1 MSYVSD
7 RPTTSAPL
15 TEASD
20 HPVDRRTHASPL
32 TDSLETSADALI
44 DDVFADI
51 ERMVERGVGLFVP
64 ETDDEADFF
73 DRLDLANFH
82 DEPDKADSIFSP
94 EDLEPSPSEALAV
107 LPKVSPR
114 ELTMGEAEIDADVLL
129 DLARESQAP
138 PEKRQSIDALLLSVI
153 VATLAITG
161 GIWLYLRQHTPPG
174 NVPLVE
180 EPSPAEVLAAQRD
193 ADFLDYVQRSV
204 ERIERSKNQGDALA
218 SGSPQT
224 SPTVLERI
232 YIPFNQPPSVPSAP
246 DVSSLP
252 SPGSAP
258 VIPTPAPSIAIQP
271 APPAPPAPAPAPDP
285 SPSVAVIPNIA
296 PSPSHVLIGLLE
308 LGDRSAALFEIEGTP
323 HRIQVGE
330 RIGSSGW
337 ALVSISNQ
345 EAIIR
350 RNGEVRSIYIGQQ
363 F

>member
-7 RPTTSAPL
+7 RPTPSTPAA
-15 TEASD
+15 ASD
-20 HPVDRRTHASPL
+20 QPVDRSTGSISPL
-32 TDSLETSADALI
+32 THSIETSADALI

-51 ERMVERGVGLFVP
+51 ERMIERGVALFAP
-64 ETDDEADFF
+64 EADDDADFF
-73 DRLDLANFH
+73 ERLDLAHFN
-82 DEPDKADSIFSP
+82 DEPDETDSIFSP
-94 EDLEPSPSEALAV
+94 EDLEPSPSESLAV

-114 ELTMGEAEIDADVLL
+114 ELTMGEAEVDADVLL
-129 DLARESQAP
+129 DLAKESQVPA
-138 PEKRQSIDALLLSVI
+138 EKRQSVDGLLASLI
-153 VATLAITG
+153 AATLLITG
-161 GIWLYLRQHTPPG
+161 GIWLYLRQQTPQVSAPIA
-174 NVPLVE
+174 E

-193 ADFLDYVQRSV
+193 ADFLDYVRRSV
-204 ERIERSKNQGDALA
+204 ERIERSKKQADALA
-218 SGSPQT
+218 GGSPQT

-232 YIPFNQPPSVPSAP
+232 YIPFNQPPSVAESPGT
-246 DVSSLP
+246 SLP
-252 SPGSAP
+252 IPSPAPAP
-258 VIPTPAPSIAIQP
+258 VIPSTPPSITAQ
-271 APPAPPAPAPAPDP
+271 PPAPVPTPVPA
-285 SPSVAVIPNIA
+285 PSVAVIPNIA